1 MPRPAWSLSTAL
13 DRSRSFWRRAPARQV
28 QRLARRSV
36 LREELSNCDACGGI
50 GVLFWPA
57 CDPHPAKAS
66 PLGSSARSST
76 YRRFA
81 YGSAEPKKNGRPSGV
96 EGAPFQLKG
105 VWGMR
110 ELIGAT
116 TVAGRFYS
124 RHEAG
129 RMRAADHWGHEE
141 QCAVAP
147 RTGPQ

>member
-1 MPRPAWSLSTAL
+1 MHAAAL
-13 DRSRSFWRRAPARQV
+13 ACCFGLLAIRTPQKQVRWARQLGPPRTGV
-28 QRLARRSV
+28 SHTVVRS
-36 LREELSNCDACGGI
+36 
-50 GVLFWPA
+50 
-57 CDPHPAKAS
+57 
-66 PLGSSARSST
+66 
-76 YRRFA
+76 
-81 YGSAEPKKNGRPSGV
+81 PKKNGRPSGV

-147 RTGPQ
+147 RTGPQVRSCSHFGQDAT